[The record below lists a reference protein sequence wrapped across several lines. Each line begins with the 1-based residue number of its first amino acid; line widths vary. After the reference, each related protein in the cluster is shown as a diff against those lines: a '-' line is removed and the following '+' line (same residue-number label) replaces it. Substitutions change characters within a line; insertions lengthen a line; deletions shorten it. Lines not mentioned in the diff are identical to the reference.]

1 MFSNTQSVVSEFWTS
16 AFQVGETLSKHRSK
30 TGSRNQEGEKRRC
43 IGTLLSE
50 RKPST
55 SAQSI
60 HEDVQAELHQTAAH
74 VQKGLSSKIIILPTL
89 LWALLTSFSFSLCF
103 IIKSSPPKSTTN
115 IQYSEI
121 TYLFYQKD

>member
-1 MFSNTQSVVSEFWTS
+1 MFSSTQSVVSEFWTS
-16 AFQVGETLSKHRSK
+16 AFQVGETLSKYRSK
-30 TGSRNQEGEKRRC
+30 TGSRNQEGEKRRF

-74 VQKGLSSKIIILPTL
+74 VQKGLSSKIVILPTL
-89 LWALLTSFSFSLCF
+89 WCLYFIALLTSFSFSL
-103 IIKSSPPKSTTN
+103 
-115 IQYSEI
+115 Y
-121 TYLFYQKD
+121 YQILLS